1 MILKK
6 GAYGSFYACRNY
18 PDCKTT
24 KPYYKDTG
32 VGLVRNG
39 GKRILVKQSR
49 SRKTFYSCED
59 YPNCKFSVW
68 DVPQQMKCPK
78 CGGLVLKKK
87 NKEYY
92 YCYDEN
98 CGWSE
103 TK

>member
-32 VGLVRNG
+32 VACPQC

-68 DVPQQMKCPK
+68 MCAQVKPRKRRT
-78 CGGLVLKKK
+78 GLEK
-87 NKEYY
+87 
-92 YCYDEN
+92 
-98 CGWSE
+98 GR
-103 TK
+103 TKSITTAMTKTAAGVRPNEP

>member
-1 MILKK
+1 M
-6 GAYGSFYACRNY
+6 R
-18 PDCKTT
+18 P
-24 KPYYKDTG
+24 
-32 VGLVRNG
+32 R
-39 GKRILVKQSR
+39 RILVKQSR